1 MSNFRVWTAKDRET
15 DSVVMI
21 KCFDSKEDPSNET
34 RNYQINLEA
43 NTLRE
48 LSNMNPSRIVTFIS
62 FHHEERYTLLAMEMA
77 RCSLEEALS
86 VRPRL
91 PESETK
97 GIIQCVLEALVTCH
111 SNQIA
116 HRNVTPNNLF
126 LINDNLDDL
135 KLGGFDKCAKDNVY
149 PSCVGFVGTEGYMAP
164 EQMGPI
170 KYGRPVDIWAA
181 GVIAYQ
187 LCYGSLP
194 YPGLSAAIHAR
205 DTAMP
210 KLQFPVSF
218 LVSKA
223 ASEFM
228 QLLLSDNPDDRPSA
242 SEALQH
248 PWFTGVTHAIH
259 NDGFSKIRNANPSG
273 ATQAIVPMPVATN
286 HAPIKK
292 PQQAP
297 ITLSQKTMFETS
309 GRSKS
314 TILGTNNIPAKEKP
328 DPLSAH
334 NEAVMEI
341 PASDIHID
349 HSKLLG
355 KGAFGIVYA
364 ATYKTRNIA
373 VKCIFGLDSDVAHRE
388 FEHEA
393 RQMSRLKHKNIV
405 PMLGISFRDKTR
417 EIVMGS
423 IHSMQ
428 ESDAP
433 MLVMERMS
441 TSVYNAIGSIPPP
454 PMESR
459 VRWVRQTASAFCYL
473 HHECNPPVLHL
484 DLKPN
489 NILID
494 SKGNA
499 QLADFGLAR
508 VQRMTSSYAS
518 SSAQTIKHGAY
529 LYAPPESFK
538 LKYRPTT
545 KHDVYCFAMTSYHII
560 GLHPPFHDESN
571 IAFSRQWVQQ
581 NQRPERSEQVK
592 IPDDCWTLIVKCWD
606 HDAAIRPS
614 FIQIVDSIGS
624 WITESEEDEAKPP
637 PDNQNHFWDM
647 LHISN
652 EDTLFETPPKTL
664 MVSPQICDDSSLGRN
679 NSCNKEICPKCG
691 MAVDGPH
698 ITFEGNECHFEH
710 FSCEAKQSSKESEST
725 VGGDSSANAGGDTSA
740 KVGGD
745 SSTNAS
751 GDTSINDGTEIDQII
766 QQYMEDLYHPVI
778 ATKHDTLMGD
788 GPSLQTIHPLTM
800 HANEIQPEIVN
811 ETLKMRKK
819 KEQQQQIQHPQMH
832 PRHIQS
838 TQASSSTQQ
847 DSKANR
853 LARMFAT
860 PYEMMYEGSFAGACR
875 EACHSSKWILVTVSD
890 RTDFACEVQKHDLWN
905 SPLVREFVSASF
917 VFLFYPSE
925 SPDGMRHASLYQVD
939 ALPYFAI
946 LDPRTGESMEVWT
959 TTPKKE
965 VLLQEFATFL
975 DLNSLNLASVA
986 SPGSGSSGAQK
997 VTDLTGDDD
1006 TYQYIPDHFKANL
1019 LKCKLAVVG
1028 DGACGK
1034 SCLQKVFTHQLF
1046 PTMKFVDNF
1055 ETYTTTTWIEE
1066 SHQHVNIEMF
1076 DCSGMEDYDRMR
1088 PLSYEGANVVL
1099 LVFSVDWP
1107 DSLANVWEKWL
1118 PEIKHYQPMTPII
1131 LVALKIDLRTDKST
1145 LSLLA
1150 KSNEHP
1156 VTTAEGQ
1163 EMAQK
1168 IGAMTYLEC
1177 SALTGEGV
1185 NQVYKTATLE
1195 A

>member
-1 MSNFRVWTAKDRET
+1 MSNFWAPGDRIWIARDRET
-15 DSVVMI
+15 GSVVMI
-21 KCFDSKEDPSNET
+21 KRFDSKEDPSHET

-43 NTLRE
+43 CTLRE
-48 LSNMNPSRIVTFIS
+48 LSNMNPYRIVTFIS
-62 FHHEERYTLLAMEMA
+62 FHHEERYALLAMEMA
-77 RCSLEEALS
+77 GCSLEEALS

-91 PESETK
+91 TESQTK

-111 SNQIA
+111 SYRIA

-135 KLGGFDKCAKDNVY
+135 KLGGFDKCAKDNVF

-164 EQMGPI
+164 EQMVPI
-170 KYGRPVDIWAA
+170 EYGRPVDIWAT

-205 DTAMP
+205 DKAMP
-210 KLQFPVSF
+210 KLQFPVNF

-259 NDGFSKIRNANPSG
+259 DDGFSKTRNPNPSG
-273 ATQAIVPMPVATN
+273 ATQAIVPMPLATN

-292 PQQAP
+292 PQQPSNA
-297 ITLSQKTMFETS
+297 LSQKSKFKTS
-309 GRSKS
+309 DGSKS
-314 TILGTNNIPAKEKP
+314 TILGTNNIPAKEKR

-355 KGAFGIVYA
+355 KGSFGVVYA

-373 VKCIFGLDSDVAHRE
+373 VKCIFGLDSAVAHKE

-405 PMLGISFRDKTR
+405 PMLGICFRDKTR

-423 IHSMQ
+423 IQSIQ
-428 ESDAP
+428 ESDVP

-494 SKGNA
+494 SNGNA

-508 VQRMTSSYAS
+508 IQKTSYTATT
-518 SSAQTIKHGAY
+518 AQTMKRGAH

-538 LKYRPTT
+538 PKYRPTT
-545 KHDVYCFAMTSYHII
+545 KHDVYCFAMTSYHIL
-560 GLHPPFHDESN
+560 GLHPPFHDERN
-571 IAFSRQWVQQ
+571 VTFSFLWVQQ
-581 NQRPERSEQVK
+581 NQRPERSEEVK

-606 HDAAIRPS
+606 HDVTIRPN
-614 FIQIVDSIGS
+614 FIQIMDTIES
-624 WITESEEDEAKPP
+624 WTTGREGDKAKPP
-637 PDNQNHFWDM
+637 PDNQSHFWDM
-647 LHISN
+647 LYISDE
-652 EDTLFETPPKTL
+652 EDTLFATPPETL
-664 MVSPQICDDSSLGRN
+664 MVCNDSVGRN

-698 ITFEGNECHFEH
+698 ITFEGNKCHFE
-710 FSCEAKQSSKESEST
+710 QSSKECESAPT
-725 VGGDSSANAGGDTSA
+725 FFTTTNTNPDLAQCILSLADGQLNNAVAPLSKQSASHVATGAGGGSSSAP
-740 KVGGD
+740 VGGD

-751 GDTSINDGTEIDQII
+751 GDTSINDCTEIDQTI
-766 QQYMEDLYHPVI
+766 QQYVEDSNHAVI
-778 ATKHDTLMGD
+778 ATNHVTLMGA
-788 GPSLQTIHPLTM
+788 GPSLQTNHLLTM
-800 HANEIQPEIVN
+800 HANEIQAEIVN
-811 ETLKMRKK
+811 ETVKMKMKK
-819 KEQQQQIQHPQMH
+819 KQHQRKLLPPM
-832 PRHIQS
+832 P
-838 TQASSSTQQ
+838 SSSAQQ
-847 DSKANR
+847 DSKMDI
-853 LARMFAT
+853 LTQKYAT
-860 PYEMMYEGSFAGACR
+860 PHEIMIEGSFD
-875 EACHSSKWILVTVSD
+875 VSQS
-890 RTDFACEVQKHDLWN
+890 V
-905 SPLVREFVSASF
+905 
-917 VFLFYPSE
+917 
-925 SPDGMRHASLYQVD
+925 
-939 ALPYFAI
+939 
-946 LDPRTGESMEVWT
+946 GELTE
-959 TTPKKE
+959 E
-965 VLLQEFATFL
+965 EQL
-975 DLNSLNLASVA
+975 LNLAIVA

-997 VTDLTGDDD
+997 VMDLTGDDD
-1006 TYQYIPDHFKANL
+1006 TYQYTPDHVKANL
-1019 LKCKLAVVG
+1019 FKCKLAVVG

-1046 PTMKFVDNF
+1046 PTMDFVENF
-1055 ETYTTTTWIEE
+1055 ETYTTTAWIEE
-1066 SHQHVNIEMF
+1066 SRQHVNIEML
-1076 DCSGMEDYDRMR
+1076 DIGGQEDYDTLRHR
-1088 PLSYEGANVVL
+1088 SYNCANVVL
-1099 LVFSVDWP
+1099 LVFSVDQP
-1107 DSLANVWEKWL
+1107 FACANILYKWL
-1118 PEIKHYQPMTPII
+1118 PEIKCYRPLTPII

-1156 VTTAEGQ
+1156 ITTAEG
-1163 EMAQK
+1163 EDLAQK

-1185 NQVYKTATLE
+1185 NEVYKIATHE
-1195 A
+1195 AMRSAGYLQ